1 MPLRVI
7 AGELRGR
14 RLATVPGLKTRPT
27 ADRTRE
33 SIFNIL
39 GPTLRGLHVLDL
51 FAGTGAF
58 GIEALSR
65 GAATACF
72 VEIGRDAL
80 RVLSANLQ
88 ALGLTERTSVL
99 RADAARNLSGL
110 TDRVPRFG
118 LVFMDPPYGK
128 DLVGPALVGLHA
140 ADCLAPGAR
149 LVVEHAADDDLP
161 DLAAAACRL
170 HDQRRYG
177 KTLVSFLTYM
187 L

>member
-1 MPLRVI
+1 LPLRVI

-27 ADRTRE
+27 ADRIRE
-33 SIFNIL
+33 SVFNIL
-39 GPTLRGLHVLDL
+39 GPTLGGLHVLDV

-80 RVLSANLQ
+80 RILAGNLKV
-88 ALGLTERTSVL
+88 LGLVERATVL
-99 RADAARNLSGL
+99 RCDAGRNLNCL
-110 TDRVPRFG
+110 RDRRPRFE
-118 LVFMDPPYGK
+118 LVFMDPPYGLG
-128 DLVGPALVGLHA
+128 LVGPALAHLHA
-140 ADCLAPGAR
+140 ADCLAAGAR
-149 LVVEHAADDDLP
+149 LVVEHAAEDILP
-161 DLAAAACRL
+161 ELTGSGCRL
-170 HDQRRYG
+170 NDQRRYG
-177 KTLVSFLTYM
+177 KTLVSFLAYM